1 MGSYLSSMYK
11 TETSMKLLMLG
22 LDASGKST
30 IFNRLTLNECI
41 ETSPTVGY
49 NEGTFWYKNINL
61 MITETGGQKKY
72 EPYVKQY
79 FNGTQG

>member
-1 MGSYLSSMYK
+1 MYK
-11 TETSMKLLMLG
+11 TEMKMKLLMLG